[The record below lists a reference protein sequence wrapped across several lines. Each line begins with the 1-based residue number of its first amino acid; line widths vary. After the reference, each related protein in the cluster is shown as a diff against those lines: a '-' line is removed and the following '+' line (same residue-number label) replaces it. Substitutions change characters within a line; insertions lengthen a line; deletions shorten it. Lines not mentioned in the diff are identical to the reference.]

1 MADQTVLVAQ
11 GTWAFEQAVAAAHRD
26 RTKDAVIGLSRYP
39 RGRCWRVCYA
49 RYGASPTWGSN
60 HRRKADAET
69 AELRLLLLLLCE
81 GGITDDATFNI
92 AIQHLAAYSDAEL
105 EDLEAHQRQCT
116 LDYIK
121 RYRADRRA

>member
-26 RTKDAVIGLSRYP
+26 RIKDAVIGLTRYP
-39 RGRCWRVCYA
+39 RGRCWRVCCSWH
-49 RYGASPTWGSN
+49 GASPTWVSN
-60 HRRKADAET
+60 HRRKADA
-69 AELRLLLLLLCE
+69 AAQVVRLQLLLCE

-105 EDLEAHQRQCT
+105 EDLEAQQRQCT

-121 RYRADRRA
+121 RYRAAQHA